1 MHAALLK
8 EVVFFN
14 NNLHSHNAKARKPR
28 RTRIGTPSNLG
39 HCERQDLT
47 VFLLEAVLPPYRG
60 GILLRAEINLQ
71 VIILHFFY
79 NVKTRKEFGLASKIT
94 GVCRWLTD
102 FARVETLGP
111 KGIALVGNFDFEFRK
126 APFRHALAGGIVA
139 FVVLTLSVHALLA
152 REKDTTQYGAGLI
165 VNMPFPEKE
174 VTQVVQ
180 EVVQNGVIRGTKEYS
195 KDEYLGGAE
204 SAITTS
210 VFPQWAEGGKV
221 FYKVRLKA
229 LDPWNFKNTTDSG
242 TVAVRYVVQAQDA
255 NHTVVRIDAKFVED
269 YRHVSHSSNGSVE
282 GAEYKDI
289 HDRLDAI
296 AVMKAEAAEAEKA
309 KDSSSKAQQILRDQP
324 SVPEERSTPPV
335 IPASEP
341 MVSQTVVQADPSPT
355 QAFSTDP
362 VPPMSLEERVQQ
374 LRKQVE
380 RRVKSPGA
388 PLKSAPFHTASTVQ
402 SLPPGTEV
410 LIEIATPYWLGVET
424 HDGQHGWMLKDE
436 LELMP

>member
-1 MHAALLK
+1 MLYIASEL
-8 EVVFFN
+8 
-14 NNLHSHNAKARKPR
+14 
-28 RTRIGTPSNLG
+28 
-39 HCERQDLT
+39 DL
-47 VFLLEAVLPPYRG
+47 AG
-60 GILLRAEINLQ
+60 
-71 VIILHFFY
+71 
-79 NVKTRKEFGLASKIT
+79 KISSMS
-94 GVCRWLTD
+94 GRLTD
-102 FARVETLGP
+102 FDRVETLGP
-111 KGIALVGNFDFEFRK
+111 KMIALVENYVVEFRK
-126 APFRHALAGGIVA
+126 APFHALLHRLTGLSQLISVAGIVS
-139 FVVLTLSVHALLA
+139 FVVLTLGVQALLA
-152 REKDTTQYGAGLI
+152 REKDTTQYGAGLT
-165 VNMPFPEKE
+165 VNVPFPENE

-180 EVVQNGVIRGTKEYS
+180 DVVQNGVIRGTKEYS

-204 SAITTS
+204 SATTTP
-210 VFPQWAEGGKV
+210 VFPPWAEGGKV

-296 AVMKAEAAEAEKA
+296 AVMKAEAVEAEKA
-309 KDSSSKAQQILRDQP
+309 KDSSSSKAPPVLQDQP
-324 SVPEERSTPPV
+324 ALPTEHPRALL
-335 IPASEP
+335 IPAPEAT
-341 MVSQTVVQADPSPT
+341 VSQTVVQTDPIPAQVSPE
-355 QAFSTDP
+355 P

-380 RRVKSPGA
+380 RLVKAPGA
-388 PLKSAPFHTASTVQ
+388 PLKSAPFHTASTVR

-436 LELMP
+436 LELIP